1 MFLHERVCVQTGQKS
16 NVIRIPYHFCFHAL
30 ERLRHIKAVLAM
42 FGFMSGFYV
51 VCGIYSCGFVQWL
64 GHNLIIFFIQLLME
78 S

>member
-30 ERLRHIKAVLAM
+30 ERLRHIKVVLAM